1 MSVHPIPLPTAATP
15 LADYLRQ
22 EWLPRHEPTWAS
34 GSRRHR
40 RWTVAILCDS
50 PLADRPIGDLG
61 VLEIERYFAERAGQ
75 PFPQKGQLPARG
87 SLRAIFATLK
97 SCLGDAVR
105 YSLIPD
111 NPCTRVR
118 LPLEPSAEID
128 IWSVEEVRR
137 FLAATAQSRYAALWR
152 LLLAT
157 GMRRGEALGLQW
169 QDLDLAVGTLR
180 IVRAM
185 LADSRRNDVIFG
197 APKNRRSRRTLSL
210 DAGTVDALRGWR
222 SLRESESVAPGAP
235 EELGALSA
243 TDQVFTLADGSPM
256 LPATVSDM
264 WRSVVRRTGL
274 RPIPLHGT
282 RHTHISHLLSAGE
295 PLAHVSA
302 RVGHATSAMTLRTY
316 AHVIAGDDAR
326 TALRAGALFADD
338 KHTHVNVCLC
348 HSTDDCSCSST
359 RSATPESLPSPSGSA
374 DLWRR

>member
-1 MSVHPIPLPTAATP
+1 MSVQPIPLPTPAPLPTAATP

-22 EWLPRHEPTWAS
+22 EWLPRHEATWAS

-105 YSLIPD
+105 YGLIPD

-128 IWSVEEVRR
+128 IWTVEEVRR

-169 QDLDLAVGTLR
+169 QDLDLAAGTLR

-222 SLRESESVAPGAP
+222 SLRESESVAPG
-235 EELGALSA
+235 ELRA

-326 TALRAGALFADD
+326 TALRAGTLFADD
-338 KHTHVNVCLC
+338 RHTHVNVCVC